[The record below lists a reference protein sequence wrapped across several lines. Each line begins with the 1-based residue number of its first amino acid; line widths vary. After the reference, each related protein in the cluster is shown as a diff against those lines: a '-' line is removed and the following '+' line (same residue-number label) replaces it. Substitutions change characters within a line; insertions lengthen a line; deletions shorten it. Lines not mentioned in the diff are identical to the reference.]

1 VVYLLM
7 RGTRFGLR
15 LKAVGKNPRSAFLM
29 GIPTDQYLLGAFGVC
44 GALAGVAGAIQVA
57 GVWHKLVPSV
67 SGGYGFLAILVTL
80 LAAFKA
86 LRVPPIA
93 LFFAAAAV
101 GSVQLTLLLNLNSA
115 LGGVLQGVIVLF
127 VIIGGGW
134 QLRRALRR
142 RATAG
147 ADGQVGVVAAEL
159 ASAPQAAPVEQSAGM
174 EF

>member
-1 VVYLLM
+1 VGVA
-7 RGTRFGLR
+7 GV
-15 LKAVGKNPRSAFLM
+15 AVRASESAGINVRQTQFIAFLAA
-29 GIPTDQYLLGAFGVC
+29 GGLG
-44 GALAGVAGAIQVA
+44 GVAGAIQVA